1 MIKTVKEEK
10 PEENQVRCKQC
21 GTLLEY
27 DPNKDTKIH
36 IKELSF
42 DDLLKSYDF
51 YITCPVCKN
60 NIIV

>member
-10 PEENQVRCKQC
+10 LEENQVRCKQC
-21 GTLLEY
+21 GTILEY